1 MRPLK
6 VGWHSSEYVA
16 QAVVLLRETDS
27 VLIGFDS
34 GDVEA
39 RVASGREKISG
50 AAAHIEQAAIF
61 RRLGIAQEKNVAG
74 LQRHHGAVAPLIRGF
89 IPRCV
94 RHFQRMPKLQIAA
107 GASIQRGLVR
117 MRQRRRFRRAA
128 ARGAVAGS
136 ARSAIGADCASA
148 GLGAAWLMRE

>member
-1 MRPLK
+1 MIGWVIERIVLDLPTIAIGYAERDEAIIIQETFSGIEKRLRIFLVFENFEKRDHSVSFERMRLLK
-6 VGWHSSEYVA
+6 VGRHSSEYVA

-61 RRLGIAQEKNVAG
+61 RRLGIV
-74 LQRHHGAVAPLIRGF
+74 
-89 IPRCV
+89 
-94 RHFQRMPKLQIAA
+94 
-107 GASIQRGLVR
+107 
-117 MRQRRRFRRAA
+117 
-128 ARGAVAGS
+128 
-136 ARSAIGADCASA
+136 
-148 GLGAAWLMRE
+148 